1 MTQANTTVTEDETS
15 TDTDPQTETV
25 TTSEPDETPGTTKTA
40 KAKASAQ
47 TAASR
52 DDDAVQKELESLKKA
67 LKKANDES
75 KEHRLKAK
83 ELDELKAK
91 IEADTLSEKEKLEK
105 KLTDLQRSH
114 DDVVR
119 AHQERVINYEVQLRA
134 AQLGVTDTSDAVKLL
149 DWSEIEYDDSGS
161 PTNVESLLKELL
173 KAKPYLKRES
183 KSPAPTSGGATNPS
197 RSQTTTAPQLSWE
210 IIGKMNQ
217 QEYEAHRT
225 EIQAWLANSKNL
237 RRTR

>member
-1 MTQANTTVTEDETS
+1 MTQETTTVAEDETS

-47 TAASR
+47 ATASR

-91 IEADTLSEKEKLEK
+91 IQAEQLSEKEKLEK
-105 KLTDLQRSH
+105 KLADLQRSH
-114 DDVVR
+114 DDAAR
-119 AHQERVINYEVQLRA
+119 AHQERIINYEVQLKA
-134 AQLGVTDTSDAVKLL
+134 AQLGIADPSDAVKLL
-149 DWSEIEYDDSGS
+149 DWSEIEYDDNGS
-161 PTNVESLLKELL
+161 PTNVQELLKSLL
-173 KAKPYLKRES
+173 KAKPYLAAQTKTT
-183 KSPAPTSGGATNPS
+183 PTSGGATNPP
-197 RSQTTTAPQLSWE
+197 RSASTAPQALSWD
-210 IIGKMNQ
+210 IIGKMNAEQ
-217 QEYEAHRT
+217 YEARRA
-225 EIQAWLANSKNL
+225 EIQAWMTNPKNL
-237 RRTR
+237 QRTR